1 MPPDRIDP
9 IEPVLPGAVSRVGPA
24 VLTTA
29 EREAERRRR
38 EQAREQRRR
47 REAAA
52 GGPGEP
58 AADAGERPHVDVRG

>member
-9 IEPVLPGAVSRVGPA
+9 IEPVLPGAVARVGPA

-52 GGPGEP
+52 G
-58 AADAGERPHVDVRG
+58 AGERPHVDVRG